1 MDGAMTQH
9 PPSSAVETI
18 PPALLLS
25 AYAQGIFPMA
35 DDAADDA
42 IYWIEP
48 ERRAILPLDALHLS
62 RKLRRKIAADHFSVT
77 SDRAFGAIMDLCA
90 QNAPDRPTTWINPVI
105 HASYRA
111 LHAMGHAH
119 SVELWQGDALVGGL
133 YGVSLGRA
141 FFGESMVSRARDA
154 SKIALAHLVA
164 RLRVGGFVLL
174 DCQFMTDHLRSMGA
188 VEMPQ
193 SAYLNLLQSAV
204 FGEESPCGAAAGA
217 AGAAVSGD
225 WGALDAAL
233 ASVAAGAGAGV
244 AARAA
249 GGAASPLGTG
259 RSPGQLIVQLLT
271 NTS

>member
-1 MDGAMTQH
+1 MLPEMTQH
-9 PPSSAVETI
+9 PPLSPPETI

-35 DDAADDA
+35 DDEDDA
-42 IYWIEP
+42 AVYWVEP
-48 ERRAILPLDALHLS
+48 KMRAILPLDALHLS
-62 RKLRRKIAADHFSVT
+62 RKMRRKIASDHFSVT
-77 SDRAFGAIMDLCA
+77 SNRAFGAIMDLCA
-90 QNAPDRPTTWINPVI
+90 ESAADRPTTWINPVI

-119 SVELWQGDALVGGL
+119 SVEVWQGDTLVGGL

-141 FFGESMVSRARDA
+141 FFGESMVSRANNA
-154 SKIALAHLVA
+154 SKVALAHLVA
-164 RLRVGGFVLL
+164 RLRFGGFTLL
-174 DCQFMTDHLRSMGA
+174 DCQFMTDHLQSMGA
-188 VEMPQ
+188 IEMPQ

-204 FGEESPCGAAAGA
+204 FGEESASGAAVGA
-217 AGAAVSGD
+217 AGVAASGD

-233 ASVAAGAGAGV
+233 ASAAAGAGA

-249 GGAASPLGTG
+249 GAGASPLGTG